1 MRRLQQ
7 DNSRLTKEIRKRE
20 EYQSHEVTNVKHVYD
35 QEIESLKDALDGL
48 SKQYNQLKVA
58 SEGLLHE
65 NEDMKENLRRKENDL
80 RDSQKLIND
89 LRKELED
96 LSNSLRNMEID
107 KRVAENKMNETYPEV
122 LSLRKKLAET
132 KKILD
137 EELFDKA
144 NLEDQCKRMDE
155 ELKFKIQLLES
166 QLEEVRTRKEV
177 EITEIDG
184 KLQNEYEDKLQKALT
199 DLRDVYESQMEQN
212 KADLSNLYDSRVR
225 FYLLI
230 TGLGVYF
237 LGE

>member
-1 MRRLQQ
+1 VRRLQQ

-35 QEIESLKDALDGL
+35 QEIESLKVALDGL

-225 FYLLI
+225 LCLSHTF
-230 TGLGVYF
+230 
-237 LGE
+237 

>member
-225 FYLLI
+225 LCLSHTF
-230 TGLGVYF
+230 
-237 LGE
+237 

>member
-107 KRVAENKMNETYPEV
+107 KRVAKNKMNETYPEV
-122 LSLRKKLAET
+122 LSLR
-132 KKILD
+132 
-137 EELFDKA
+137 
-144 NLEDQCKRMDE
+144 
-155 ELKFKIQLLES
+155 
-166 QLEEVRTRKEV
+166 
-177 EITEIDG
+177 
-184 KLQNEYEDKLQKALT
+184 
-199 DLRDVYESQMEQN
+199 
-212 KADLSNLYDSRVR
+212 
-225 FYLLI
+225 
-230 TGLGVYF
+230 
-237 LGE
+237 

>member
-225 FYLLI
+225 FCLSH
-230 TGLGVYF
+230 TS
-237 LGE
+237 

>member
-1 MRRLQQ
+1 MSQVRRLQQ

-80 RDSQKLIND
+80 GDSQQMIND
-89 LRKELED
+89 LRRELED
-96 LSNSLRNMEID
+96 LSNKLRNMEID
-107 KRVAENKMNETYPEV
+107 KRMTDNKLNETFPEV
-122 LSLRKKLAET
+122 LSLRKKLDEA
-132 KKILD
+132 KKLLD
-137 EELFDKA
+137 EELFNKA

-155 ELKFKIQLLES
+155 ELKFKIQLLEN

-184 KLQNEYEDKLQKALT
+184 KLQEEYEDKLQKALN
-199 DLRDVYESQMEQN
+199 DLRDVYDNQMEQN
-212 KADLSNLYDSRVR
+212 RTDLSSLYDTRV
-225 FYLLI
+225 I
-230 TGLGVYF
+230 
-237 LGE
+237 

>member
-225 FYLLI
+225 LYLLI

>member
-96 LSNSLRNMEID
+96 LSNSLRNMEMD

-137 EELFDKA
+137 EKLFDKA
-144 NLEDQCKRMDE
+144 N
-155 ELKFKIQLLES
+155 
-166 QLEEVRTRKEV
+166 
-177 EITEIDG
+177 
-184 KLQNEYEDKLQKALT
+184 
-199 DLRDVYESQMEQN
+199 
-212 KADLSNLYDSRVR
+212 
-225 FYLLI
+225 
-230 TGLGVYF
+230 
-237 LGE
+237 